1 MPKNYTERFLISL
14 GKANPNNTGVKLAKL
29 CVDAHLPVTHVAKYL
44 HVSRMTVHTWF
55 KGGKIHKDNITK
67 VKEFIKMVESGF
79 ELGLLPDKDY
89 LKKL

>member
-14 GKANPNNTGVKLAKL
+14 GKADPNNTGVKLARL
-29 CVDAHLPVTHVAKYL
+29 CVDARFSVTGVAQYL
-44 HVSRMTVHTWF
+44 KVSRMTIHTGC

>member
-1 MPKNYTERFLISL
+1 MPKNYTEKFLISL
-14 GKANPNNTGVKLAKL
+14 GKADPNNTGVKLARL
-29 CVDAHLPVTHVAKYL
+29 CVDAHLSVTGVAQYL
-44 HVSRMTVHTWF
+44 KVSRMTIHTWF